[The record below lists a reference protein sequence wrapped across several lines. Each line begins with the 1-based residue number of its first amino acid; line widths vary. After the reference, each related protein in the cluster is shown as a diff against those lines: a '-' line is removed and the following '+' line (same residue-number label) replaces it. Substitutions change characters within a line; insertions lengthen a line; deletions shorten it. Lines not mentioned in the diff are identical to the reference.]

1 MQRDQV
7 HLAVAVDEF
16 GSTAGLVTI
25 EDVIEELVGEIADEY
40 DVEEP
45 MVTPLDDGG
54 YLVDARLPVDD
65 LEELLG
71 VELPDEDWDTVGG
84 LVLGLA
90 GRVPIEG
97 ESFTVGRIDLVAER
111 VQGRR
116 IARVRVQAR

>member
-1 MQRDQV
+1 M
-7 HLAVAVDEF
+7 VDEF

-25 EDVIEELVGEIADEY
+25 EDILEELVGEIVDEY

-45 MVTPLDDGG
+45 MVVTVAEGE
-54 YLVDARLPVDD
+54 YLIDARLPVDD
-65 LEELLG
+65 LTDLVG

-90 GRVPIEG
+90 GRVPREG
-97 ESFTVGRIDLVAER
+97 ESFEYDRLVLVADR

-116 IARVRVQAR
+116 ISHVRVSIR